1 MRPARLLTLALA
13 LLPLAAG
20 CRNDMREVR
29 LDMTQVARLVRAYGS
44 SAAAAA
50 PPPRSVADLPP
61 ERLNDLGVMLERRG
75 MLDRAEKHYRMAVAR
90 KPDFARA
97 WVNLGN
103 VLRQQKR
110 DDEAADS
117 YRRAMAADPALFE
130 AVNNF
135 ADLCAGTGR
144 FAEEAR
150 ALLVPA
156 LEKHPP
162 EESVGRD
169 TLGKLLLRAG
179 RYGEAAVAFQ
189 AAVDLCDPREKALLA
204 TMLDHLAQA
213 HRALGDK
220 DAARSAEIRAAAL
233 R

>member
-1 MRPARLLTLALA
+1 MTRAPRLVAAIA
-13 LLPLAAG
+13 LLALAAG

-29 LDMTQVARLVRAYGS
+29 LDVMQVARLVRAYAS
-44 SAAAAA
+44 AAA

-75 MLDRAEKHYRMAVAR
+75 MLDRAESHYRMAVER

-103 VLRQQKR
+103 VLRRLKR

-117 YRRAMAADPALFE
+117 YRRAVAADPAPFE

-135 ADLCAGTGR
+135 ADLCADTGR
-144 FAEEAR
+144 STEEAL
-150 ALLVPA
+150 ALLAPA
-156 LEKHPP
+156 LDKHPP
-162 EESVGRD
+162 EESIGRD
-169 TLGKLLLRAG
+169 TLGKLLVRVG
-179 RYGEAAVAFQ
+179 RYREAATAFQ
-189 AAVDLCDPREKALLA
+189 AAVDLADPREKLLLA

-213 HRALGDK
+213 QRALGDK
-220 DAARSAEIRAAAL
+220 DAARSAELRAAAL
-233 R
+233 RP